1 MKNNASL
8 LTLRIPNELK
18 HNIKL
23 VAEQQGIS
31 INQLALYALTKEIKE
46 IQTYNKLEKFWINKD
61 ESMIDENFGKLLTK
75 IKAKDNAQEVMQFNN
90 RFETDTPIV
99 MKNACRCAR
108 HFSRQ

>member
-1 MKNNASL
+1 MNLLKIWRKKNENNASL

-75 IKAKDNAQEVMQFNN
+75 IKAKDNAQEVP
-90 RFETDTPIV
+90 DWDAI
-99 MKNACRCAR
+99 
-108 HFSRQ
+108 

>member
-46 IQTYNKLEKFWINKD
+46 IQTFNKLEKYWIHKD
-61 ESMIDENFGKLLTK
+61 ESKIDENFGKLLAK
-75 IKAKDNAQEVMQFNN
+75 IKEK
-90 RFETDTPIV
+90 ETEDEIPDWDAI
-99 MKNACRCAR
+99 
-108 HFSRQ
+108 

>member
-1 MKNNASL
+1 MNLLKYGGKKMKNNASL

-61 ESMIDENFGKLLTK
+61 EST
-75 IKAKDNAQEVMQFNN
+75 AQVVV
-90 RFETDTPIV
+90 I
-99 MKNACRCAR
+99 
-108 HFSRQ
+108 